1 MEKLKLRKLK
11 SKDLFTITRFFK
23 KIGAEAIIAEFSNN
37 TKVSKTD
44 EEAVEERGVNII
56 TTLTSVL
63 FDNLDVM
70 ENEIN
75 ILLAD
80 LAETDEEVISN
91 LGLVE
96 YSGLIMELVQK
107 EEIKDFLSSFGSLVK
122 LVPKT
127 K

>member
-23 KIGAEAIIAEFSNN
+23 KIGAESIIAEFSNN
-37 TKVSKTD
+37 RKVSKSD
-44 EEAVEERGVNII
+44 DVAVEERGANII

-91 LGLVE
+91 LGLAE
-96 YSGLIMELVQK
+96 YSNLIMELVRK
-107 EEIKDFLSSFGSLVK
+107 EEFKHFLSSFGSLIN